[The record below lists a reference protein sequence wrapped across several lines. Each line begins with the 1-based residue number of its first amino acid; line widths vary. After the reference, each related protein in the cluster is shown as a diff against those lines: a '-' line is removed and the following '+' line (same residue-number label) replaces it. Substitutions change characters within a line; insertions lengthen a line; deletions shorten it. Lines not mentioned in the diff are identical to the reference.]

1 MKNLEK
7 DKLKILLDIIGSNPA
22 LQIAH
27 FVQSSEIIID
37 MLNEYCQK
45 RDYQYQINVLE
56 NAFYEQISEKFKN
69 TDTTQVKNFPLERKS
84 YMIQGKQYDF
94 IFVTATINND
104 IRADFLKKVHHVMRN
119 AGNIIIFISKGDL
132 SERDNWITL
141 LEEEN
146 YVATNTIDDLFE
158 YYDIIISKKMH
169 GWGNK

>member
-1 MKNLEK
+1 
-7 DKLKILLDIIGSNPA
+7 
-22 LQIAH
+22 
-27 FVQSSEIIID
+27 

-56 NAFYEQISEKFKN
+56 NAFYEQISEKFKK